1 MSKDKKKDK
10 KKGSKKPV
18 PRTNQER
25 FDDLRER
32 ITELGTVLW
41 ECREGECRVNV
52 YQSTHLEV
60 SAKGYIKY
68 ESRGCD
74 TPAKLLDAMRAVLK
88 GVTKSL
94 LERRDEINDALDAL
108 TTMNDDLE

>member
-41 ECREGECRVNV
+41 ECRRG
-52 YQSTHLEV
+52 
-60 SAKGYIKY
+60 SAG
-68 ESRGCD
+68 
-74 TPAKLLDAMRAVLK
+74 
-88 GVTKSL
+88 
-94 LERRDEINDALDAL
+94 
-108 TTMNDDLE
+108 